1 MLTIVFHVA
10 DTAAQGHKYL
20 MLERGHSLKKIRIY
34 PGSTLRFKFE
44 GDKRFYS
51 GKIKDLRGD
60 MIIFENSI
68 IKVQEIAGIDISEFK
83 KQPPLLYGFAKK
95 LPVAGAGYFL
105 IDQFNR
111 SVVNGQSLHIDR
123 KVLRTS
129 AIMVGVGLL
138 LGFTV
143 KNNVKIRGR
152 NRLRIVNLLPEANNK
167 N

>member
-1 MLTIVFHVA
+1 MVFYIA
-10 DTAAQGHKYL
+10 DTAAQQGHKYL
-20 MLERGHSLKKIRIY
+20 MLERGRSLKKTRIY

-44 GDKRFYS
+44 DDKHFYS

-60 MIIFENSI
+60 IIIFENSI
-68 IKVQEIAGIDISEFK
+68 IKVQEIARIDISGFK
-83 KQPPLLYGFAKK
+83 KQPSLLHGLAKK
-95 LPVAGAGYFL
+95 LPIAGAGYFL

-111 SVVNGQSLHIDR
+111 SVVNGQSLYVDR

-129 AIMVGVGLL
+129 AIMVGMGLL

-143 KNNVKIRGR
+143 KKNVRIRGR